1 MSLALLIDFGSTYTK
16 VMAVDLETERSIGRA
31 QAPSTVDTDV
41 LQGLL
46 RALELLKARV
56 NLDNVSLKLASSSAA
71 GGLRMVAVGLIAR
84 LTSEAANRAA
94 RPLKPRRRPS
104 APARLGGRTADPC
117 SWHCLSS

>member
-16 VMAVDLETERSIGRA
+16 VTAVDLETDRPIGRA

-46 RALELLKARV
+46 RAMELLKARV

-94 RPLKPRRRPS
+94 LGAGAQGDRRV
-104 APARLGGRTADPC
+104 
-117 SWHCLSS
+117 